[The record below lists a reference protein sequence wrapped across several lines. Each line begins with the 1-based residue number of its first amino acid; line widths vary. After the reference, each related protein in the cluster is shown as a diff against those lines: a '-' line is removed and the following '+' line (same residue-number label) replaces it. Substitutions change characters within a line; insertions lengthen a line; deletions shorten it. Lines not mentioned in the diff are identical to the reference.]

1 MKQIFNPEIWQVER
15 RKFNPEQWLD
25 QPAER
30 KPYTPSTMHKTATR
44 LQNETEIVLRR
55 IEAFQIDLTCTYEDW
70 LKMGFAFAD
79 EFGEMGRNY
88 FHRISRFN
96 SNYNFPE
103 CDLQFTKCIKGKKT
117 GITIKTFFA
126 AAKEAG
132 INVRV

>member
-1 MKQIFNPEIWQVER
+1 MKQIFNPEIWLVER

-25 QPAER
+25 QSAER
-30 KPYTPSTMHKTATR
+30 KQFTPTTLNKTATT
-44 LQNETEIVLRR
+44 LQYEVEVVLRR
-55 IEAFQIDLTCTYEDW
+55 IETFQIDLTCTYEDW
-70 LKMGFAFAD
+70 IKMGFAFASG
-79 EFGEMGRNY
+79 FGEMGRNF

-96 SNYNFPE
+96 SNYNYSE
-103 CDLQFTKCIKGKKT
+103 CDLQFTRCVNRKKL